1 MALRTRNSCTF
12 WIQLFLPFLN
22 TTRIIN
28 SLQISL
34 LASYTLH
41 MLNVYTI
48 HFSVCCTR
56 YISVRLQGIAKEA
69 LLNVS
74 VCRCNLQSRNVLTSP
89 TSQPELSQ
97 LPRHT
102 QNTILLTDTHT
113 HWFQNQNWKQNKT
126 RAAFTFLLPV
136 VRWMFSCSYGFT
148 CILYSVFTGLQCA
161 GLMSLSLSL
170 SKSSEV
176 LSSTHSS
183 CSVAINHN
191 ARL

>member
-1 MALRTRNSCTF
+1 MVLHTRNSF
-12 WIQLFLPFLN
+12 FLPFLN

-28 SLQISL
+28 SHQISL

-56 YISVRLQGIAKEA
+56 YFSVRLQGIAKEA

-102 QNTILLTDTHT
+102 QNAILLTDTHT
-113 HWFQNQNWKQNKT
+113 LTDSKIQIENRIKLGQ
-126 RAAFTFLLPV
+126 RLP
-136 VRWMFSCSYGFT
+136 FCY
-148 CILYSVFTGLQCA
+148 Q
-161 GLMSLSLSL
+161 
-170 SKSSEV
+170 
-176 LSSTHSS
+176 
-183 CSVAINHN
+183 
-191 ARL
+191 